1 MARTI
6 LVTGATGNIG
16 RILVEKLAAANVT
29 ARALV
34 RSREKAEGI
43 EKLGLEAVIGDLDKP
58 ETLQPALEG
67 IEKVFLLSAPDPR
80 QVELQGNLIKEAKTA
95 GARHIVKLSAMGV
108 GQAGESFTLA
118 RLHRETEE
126 EIERSGIAYTH
137 LRPNGFMQNA
147 LMFAGTIK
155 TQGAFYAPL
164 GDAKVSYVDAR
175 DVAAVAFSTLTE
187 DGHEGKAYEIT
198 GPESLAYEDVAREL
212 SSATGHEVKYVNVPM
227 QAAREAMLG
236 MGLSEWLADALV
248 ELFNFYRDGGAAHV
262 TDAVRQVT
270 GREPISLAQ
279 FARDYAEAF
288 K

>member
-1 MARTI
+1 MAKTI

-16 RILVEKLAAANVT
+16 KILVEKLAAANAP

-43 EKLGLEAVIGDLDKP
+43 EKLGLEAVLGDLDKP

-80 QVELQGNLIKEAKTA
+80 QVELQSNLIKGAKTA
-95 GARHIVKLSAMGV
+95 GARHIIKLSAMGV
-108 GQAGESFTLA
+108 GQARDSFTLA

-155 TQGAFYAPL
+155 TQGTFYAPL

-175 DVAAVAFSTLTE
+175 DVASVAFSTLTE

-198 GPESLAYEDVAREL
+198 GPQSLAYDDVAREL
-212 SSATGHEVKYVNVPM
+212 SSATGREVKYVNVPM
-227 QAAREAMLG
+227 EAARAAMLG

-262 TDAVRQVT
+262 TDTVRQVT
-270 GREPISLAQ
+270 GRAPISLAQ

>member
-1 MARTI
+1 MAKTI

-16 RILVEKLAAANVT
+16 RILVKELAAANVT

-58 ETLQPALEG
+58 ETLKPALKG

-80 QVELQGNLIKEAKTA
+80 QVELQGNLIKAAKTE
-95 GARHIVKLSAMGV
+95 GVRHIIKLSAIGV
-108 GQAGESFTLA
+108 DRGEDSFTLA

-126 EIERSGIAYTH
+126 EIERSGIDYTH

-155 TQGAFYAPL
+155 SQGAFYAPL

-175 DVAAVAFSTLTE
+175 DVAAVAFSTLTK

-198 GPESLAYEDVAREL
+198 GPESLAYTDVAHEL
-212 SSATGHEVKYVNVPM
+212 STATGREVKYVDVPM
-227 QAAREAMLG
+227 EAARQAMLG

-248 ELFNFYRDGGAAHV
+248 ELFNFYRDGGAERV
-262 TDAVRQVT
+262 TNAVREVT
-270 GREPISLAQ
+270 GRAPISLAQ